1 INIERSKSVTPPF
14 FIELFLIAALIIV
27 LSHLSKALQ
36 ITAFSIIFFLLYIV
50 EKDKVKVFL
59 ICLFSL
65 VFLFYSPI
73 NLKGEVGIL
82 GKIIDKRGNNYT
94 IFSEKVFS
102 DRTWYSYRNYY
113 KIYY

>member
-1 INIERSKSVTPPF
+1 M
-14 FIELFLIAALIIV
+14 

-36 ITAFSIIFFLLYIV
+36 ITAFSILFFLLYIV

-113 KIYY
+113 KIYYNKYSTVPLSTGKKCLFIW